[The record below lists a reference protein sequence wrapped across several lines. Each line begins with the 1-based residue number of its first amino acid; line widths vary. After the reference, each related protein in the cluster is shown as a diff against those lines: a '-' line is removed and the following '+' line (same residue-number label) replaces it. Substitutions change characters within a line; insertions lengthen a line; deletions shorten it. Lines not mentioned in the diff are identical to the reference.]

1 MRTSAGKRRVKGFW
15 NGSFPEE
22 TGMARAAYKYHEKGK
37 DEWGRG
43 TTGRHAQQGKAG
55 MDYKV

>member
-1 MRTSAGKRRVKGFW
+1 MPAKRRVKGFW